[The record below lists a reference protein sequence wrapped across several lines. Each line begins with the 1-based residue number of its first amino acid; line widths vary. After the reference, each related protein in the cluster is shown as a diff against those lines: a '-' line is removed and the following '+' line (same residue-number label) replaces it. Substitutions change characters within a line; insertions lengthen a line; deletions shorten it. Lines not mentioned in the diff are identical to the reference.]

1 MSCVVL
7 CLVSAFLLAGLPEG
21 EMKAHIVKGLDFA
34 YREEYSEAE
43 REFELAVE
51 SDKDDPGGYL
61 FQAGLLHLYM
71 IDFTTYEMEDDFYGK
86 IEETVKRARDS
97 ISKDPKDAWG
107 YFCLGGAYSYLTFHY
122 AQQKKYWWALQYGIR
137 AAKQLEKSLELDPD
151 LYDAYLG
158 IGSYHYFQGEV
169 KEKLPFLSE
178 GKETGL
184 EEIRLAVEKGLYLR
198 VPAKDGLSLI
208 LLREGEHEE
217 ALAIARELVE
227 EYPDS
232 RSFLWTLSKVYFE
245 KGDWE
250 QAEHSFRKLLSRTE
264 ESQPQ
269 NLYNILFCRM
279 RIAQSYWE
287 RGMYEEA
294 ESEASRILELAAHD
308 SEQDLGSI
316 LKETR
321 SLLKRASKRREDEQ

>member
-1 MSCVVL
+1 M
-7 CLVSAFLLAGLPEG
+7 FGGLPGG
-21 EMKAHIVKGLDFA
+21 EVKSHILRGLDFA
-34 YREEYSEAE
+34 YREEYECAGT
-43 REFELAVE
+43 EFALAVE
-51 SDKDDPGGYL
+51 LDEQNPGGYL

-71 IDFTTYEMEDDFYGK
+71 NDFATYDMEDQFYEK
-86 IEETVKRARDS
+86 IEKTVKKAKALIARS
-97 ISKDPKDAWG
+97 PTDPWG

-137 AAKQLEKSLELDPD
+137 ASKQLQRSLELKPD

-169 KEKLPFLSE
+169 KERLPFLSE

-184 EEIRLAVEKGLYLR
+184 REIRLAVDRGLYLK
-198 VPAKDGLSLI
+198 VPAKDGLSLV
-208 LLREGEHEE
+208 LLREGRYEE
-217 ALAIARELVE
+217 ALRLAQELVH

-232 RSFLWTLSKVYFE
+232 RSFLWTLSKVHFE

-250 QAEHSFRKLLSRTE
+250 EAERSFRRLLSRIE

-279 RIAQSYWE
+279 RIAQTYYQ
-287 RGMYEEA
+287 RGMFKETEREA
-294 ESEASRILELAAHD
+294 RGVLELAAHN
-308 SEQDLGSI
+308 SKQDLGPI
-316 LKETR
+316 LGEIK
-321 SLLKRASKRREDEQ
+321 SLLSRTRNRRGDVE